1 MSHIIHFTADRSN
14 PFNHR
19 YQNSN
24 NWKIKRAVT
33 KIGKGSNAIMYDQLT
48 FRLFSVR
55 KHPKIRKL
63 SLQKAFEITM
73 DSINMFIY

>member
-1 MSHIIHFTADRSN
+1 MSHMIYFTADRSN
-14 PFNHR
+14 SFNHS

-24 NWKIKRAVT
+24 NWKFKRAVT
-33 KIGKGSNAIMYDQLT
+33 KRGKINNAIMYDQLT
-48 FRLFSVR
+48 FRSFSVR

-73 DSINMFIY
+73 DNHDVFI

>member
-33 KIGKGSNAIMYDQLT
+33 KIGKSSNAIMYDQLT
-48 FRLFSVR
+48 FRLFS
-55 KHPKIRKL
+55 
-63 SLQKAFEITM
+63 A
-73 DSINMFIY
+73 